1 MMEHLQERQVT
12 VVLIEPKAILA
23 SYDILLNEDDFF
35 ISVNGVVKPSDC
47 SGFSVDENEC
57 LVFHQDQGD
66 VVSYPVPDTFK
77 ELIASSKK
85 ILFVR
90 FEEGDVEDACELT
103 KEICYAS

>member
-1 MMEHLQERQVT
+1 MMESFQGKQAT
-12 VVLIEPKAILA
+12 AVLIEPKAVLA
-23 SYDILLNEDDFF
+23 SYDVLLNEDDFF

-47 SGFSVDENEC
+47 TGFSIDENEC

-77 ELIASSKK
+77 ELIASSKQ